1 MAQLNAATLET
12 QANLLTNPSLQRAM
26 IKIIKDRGAREL
38 MAQLPHKSF
47 VGKTY
52 DFTQEEEI
60 GTGNSAQ
67 NPYADSGIPSGG
79 GKNKRISVPVTMLVR
94 NAITP
99 KIDVTGKSDYFN
111 QKQDDFEKEAKKLAR
126 DFFYQFFNGLVD
138 ESGTHDG
145 WNLRGLEYWFDKYSG
160 FTSQTVFATD
170 DGTQSGNA
178 ESLSYTHLDE
188 LLSRQKGQPFEVLYM
203 NRETSVAF
211 RSLLNQMP
219 GNVAGMMMQETFGR
233 NMMHYDGV
241 PIVVN
246 DAVGMDKPIDSATVS
261 GTTITV
267 DDAGFLGFSD
277 LVVGQ
282 SITLGN
288 DTGTVASRTD
298 THTVEITN
306 GTDIADG
313 AGKSGHVEQANVIY
327 AGRMDPVDGICAVH
341 YENRGIPA
349 NAGEYYGPIA
359 GFDAEDQGLL
369 EGSQRYQTRL
379 DYFGQV
385 VVHDPRAQARAV
397 GFSL

>member
-1 MAQLNAATLET
+1 
-12 QANLLTNPSLQRAM
+12 
-26 IKIIKDRGAREL
+26 

-67 NPYADSGIPSGG
+67 NPYANSGIPTGG
-79 GKNKRISVPVTMLVR
+79 GKNKRHSVPVTMLVR

-126 DFFYQFFNGLVD
+126 DVFYQFLNGLVD
-138 ESGTHDG
+138 DSGTHDG

-160 FTSQTVFATD
+160 FPEQTFYATD
-170 DGTQSGNA
+170 DGTLSGNA
-178 ESLSYTHLDE
+178 ESLSYTHMDE

-211 RSLLNQMP
+211 RSLLNNMP
-219 GNVAGMMMQETFGR
+219 GNVAGMMMQDTFGR
-233 NMMHYDGV
+233 QMMHYDGV

-246 DAVGMDKPIDSATVS
+246 DAVGMDKQIGSATVS

-267 DDAGFLGFSD
+267 DDSEFLGFSD

-282 SITLGN
+282 DITLNGE
-288 DTGTVASRTD
+288 TGTVASVTD
-298 THTVEITN
+298 THTVEITT
-306 GTDIADG
+306 GGDITDG
-313 AGKSGHVEQANVIY
+313 SGLSGVVEQNNVIY
-327 AGRMDPVDGICAVH
+327 AVRFDSVDGVCAVH

-349 NAGEYYGPIA
+349 NPGEHYGPIA

-379 DYFGQV
+379 DYMGQV

-397 GFSL
+397 GFSI